1 MTTTVRVEAHCA
13 SNKQVVVSIRNRVT
27 GEEVET
33 FTLQDGEKA
42 DRVVYDDRQIVTHE
56 ELKEAS
62 EG

>member
-13 SNKQVVVSIRNRVT
+13 SNKQVVVSIRNRVS
-27 GEEVET
+27 GDEIET

-42 DRVVYDDRQIVTHE
+42 DRVVFDDRQIVTHE
-56 ELKEAS
+56 EFKDVS